1 MHESIYERAAVKGC
15 ITCNWARWQRAQLS
29 WQRGAQLKTQAAGL
43 CAIAQSAAGRK
54 AAKYSGEELAEA
66 VGVIVPVDYASW
78 ALAVAVASV
87 VTYRLLSAGV

>member
-1 MHESIYERAAVKGC
+1 MPTPVNAKLVELVKSE
-15 ITCNWARWQRAQLS
+15 T
-29 WQRGAQLKTQAAGL
+29 AAGVDGS
-43 CAIAQSAAGRK
+43 SAAGRK